1 MKKDKWNIQFRRRH
15 FRNTIV
21 PFSKQTLQ
29 DFSGK
34 QNMFYILKNQEPLI
48 PYEVPS
54 MVLPTCL
61 QDFNL
66 PSYWNFQGDQSRR
79 GKRQHAFSWEIL
91 HIEWNLLLPGY
102 LNTIYEMSFHT
113 LKSTLKTPDMTRFVF
128 LNAPFSSCFPFL
140 TVPSDCAF
148 LSEKSNPFAQFQMKF
163 GNKYCRHPCLLRCRY
178 LCTPNGT
185 RSHTLS
191 YILHKAI

>member
-91 HIEWNLLLPGY
+91 HVEWNLLLPGY

-128 LNAPFSSCFPFL
+128 LNAPFSSCFPFWL
-140 TVPSDCAF
+140 CFPFWKIKSICSIPDEVWKQILQTSVFVTMQIPVHSKWDKITYSF
-148 LSEKSNPFAQFQMKF
+148 LYSP
-163 GNKYCRHPCLLRCRY
+163 
-178 LCTPNGT
+178 
-185 RSHTLS
+185 
-191 YILHKAI
+191 